1 MSSQAIVLGL
11 LAAVLLFWAV
21 GAYNRLVSLRNTL
34 LRHFAAVDEQ
44 FRSRHAL
51 LLQWADTLTGA
62 DAALL
67 DSLRAAC
74 QQAEAACTHA
84 RSRASNAGALTSL
97 RLAEEILVAGPRA
110 AAGAR
115 GRRRSAGGAGRRA
128 RRGRHHAGLR
138 AAAVQRGG
146 AGLQPCGRPVPH
158 LGDCR
163 DVRLPQGEHT
173 LTMVRQLP

>member
-21 GAYNRLVSLRNTL
+21 GAYNRMVSLRNTL

-51 LLQWADTLTGA
+51 LLQWADAQPAG

-74 QQAEAACTHA
+74 RQAEAACSHA

-97 RLAEEILVAGPRA
+97 RLAEEILSQARARLPATEGGDDAQAALA
-110 AAGAR
+110 AALAEGDTTLAF
-115 GRRRSAGGAGRRA
+115 A
-128 RRGRHHAGLR
+128 RRQFNE
-138 AAAVQRGG
+138 AVQAYNHAVGQFPTWVI
-146 AGLQPCGRPVPH
+146 AGMFGFRKAS
-158 LGDCR
+158 
-163 DVRLPQGEHT
+163 T
-173 LTMVRQLP
+173 L

>member
-21 GAYNRLVSLRNTL
+21 GAYNRMVSLRNTM
-34 LRHFAAVDEQ
+34 LRHFSAVDEQ

-51 LLQWADTLTGA
+51 LLRWTEALDGS
-62 DAALL
+62 DAALV

-97 RLAEEILVAGPRA
+97 RLAEEILSLARARLPAPEGDDAAQAALAAALAEGDTTLAFARRQFNEAVQHYNHAVGQFPTWVIAGMFGFRA
-110 AAGAR
+110 A
-115 GRRRSAGGAGRRA
+115 S
-128 RRGRHHAGLR
+128 
-138 AAAVQRGG
+138 
-146 AGLQPCGRPVPH
+146 
-158 LGDCR
+158 
-163 DVRLPQGEHT
+163 T
-173 LTMVRQLP
+173 L